1 MWQRIQQWLTPMRGD
16 LYAKGWEQGRKDAI
30 KDIRVAITRAAP
42 TLSVVMEREYLPV
55 EDVIALVEHVDQP
68 HIHPERNRT

>member
-1 MWQRIQQWLTPMRGD
+1 MWQRIQQRLTPMRGD

-30 KDIRVAITRAAP
+30 RDIQAAIVRARP

-55 EDVIALVEHVDQP
+55 EDVLDLVTQQVSQP
-68 HIHPERNRT
+68 HPERTQP